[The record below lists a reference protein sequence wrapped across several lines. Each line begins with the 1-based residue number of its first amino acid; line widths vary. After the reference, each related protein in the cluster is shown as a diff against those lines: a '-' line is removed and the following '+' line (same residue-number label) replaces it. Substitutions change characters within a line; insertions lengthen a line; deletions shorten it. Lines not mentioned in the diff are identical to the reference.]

1 MAGQWILVAEDEPTA
16 REALR
21 GLLEA
26 EGYQVLTAPD
36 GESAL
41 RAALERRPEV
51 MLLDVRMPGMDG
63 LSVQQ
68 RLREAEAGISVVVM
82 TAYGGSSVA
91 IEAMKQGA
99 FDYLTKPVDAGR
111 LLAVIRRAL
120 AARSLEADA
129 EAVGGMGR
137 GPLVGDSAVMQE
149 VYKRIGQYARS
160 DATVLVRGESGT
172 GKELVVE
179 AIHQHSSRSGGP
191 LVKINCAAIP
201 ETLLEAELFGH
212 ERGAFTHA
220 LHRRVGRFEE
230 ADGGSL
236 FLDEVGDLPA
246 ALQAKLLR
254 ALQERSIE
262 RLGSNKPV
270 HVDIRLIAATA
281 RDLEK
286 DVAEGR
292 FREDLYY
299 RLNVLTIRLPPLRER
314 KQDIPALVGHFLRRA
329 GKGVSISAEAMQAL
343 CGYEWPGNVR
353 ELENVVERAVALA
366 HGGVIGVEEIQ
377 LGPAP
382 VSGSGSV
389 CGGGAWTEQVPEG
402 AKLDEAVE
410 SLERAMIER
419 ALRASGGNKS
429 KAAEVLG
436 IHRRLLYEKLRRYG
450 LGG

>member
-111 LLAVIRRAL
+111 LLAVIQRAL
-120 AARSLEADA
+120 AARSLEAGA
-129 EAVGGMGR
+129 EAVGGLGR

-172 GKELVVE
+172 GKELVVD

-201 ETLLEAELFGH
+201 EGLLEAELFGH

-220 LHRRVGRFEE
+220 LYRRVGRFEE

-246 ALQAKLLR
+246 AIQAKLLR

-262 RLGSNKPV
+262 RLGSNKPI
-270 HVDIRLIAATA
+270 HVDIRLMAATA

-382 VSGSGSV
+382 VSGSVSV
-389 CGGGAWTEQVPEG
+389 GGVGAWTDQVPEG
-402 AKLDEAVE
+402 AKLEEAVE
-410 SLERAMIER
+410 ALERAMIER
-419 ALRASGGNKS
+419 ALRVSGGNKS